1 MNLGKIDPRHLDR
14 LLDQLPEASDRLLVG
29 PSIGEDTAIY
39 DLQDMEE
46 DRLVISSDP
55 ISGAEKDIGR
65 YAVHVNANDVA
76 TAGAR
81 PSLFTC
87 NILMSQG
94 STERDLERVYSQI
107 SGECGNLGITI
118 IGGHTEVSPIPRAIV
133 SGTMMGFAQRKRIA
147 RRPVRKGDILLLTKG
162 AGIEGTSIIASEREK
177 ELRDSLGREVVEKA
191 KSYSSKISIVEEAM
205 IAAGKT
211 VKRMHDP
218 TEGGVVGGILELC
231 TATGST
237 ARVHRNKIPVSEET
251 RMICEHFDIDPL
263 KLIGSGSLLC
273 ILAPEE
279 GEDLRR
285 EISEAGIPAAV
296 IGKIESD
303 EEAGAILVQDS
314 SATEISDFPPDE
326 LWNVVSD
333 H

>member
-14 LLDQLPEASDRLLVG
+14 LLDQLPESSERLLVG

-39 DLQDMEE
+39 DLQNMEE

-118 IGGHTEVSPIPRAIV
+118 VGGHTEVSPIPRTIA
-133 SGTMMGFAQRKRIA
+133 SGTMMGFAHRKRIA
-147 RRPVRKGDILLLTKG
+147 RRPVRRGDVLLLTKG
-162 AGIEGTSIIASEREK
+162 AGIEGTSIIASEMEE
-177 ELRDSLGREVVEKA
+177 ELGDCLGPEVVNKA
-191 KSYSSKISIVEEAM
+191 KSYSNKISIVEEAM
-205 IAAGKT
+205 MAAGKM

-231 TATGST
+231 TATGSR
-237 ARVHRNKIPVSEET
+237 ARIYRNRIPVSEET
-251 RMICEHFDIDPL
+251 RMICEHFDVDPL

-279 GEDLRR
+279 GQNLRR
-285 EISEAGIPAAV
+285 EIAEAGMGAAI
-296 IGKIESD
+296 IGEIESD
-303 EEAGAILVQDS
+303 EEAGAIMVKDS
-314 SATEISDFPPDE
+314 SATEISEFPPDE
-326 LWNVVSD
+326 LWKVVSGY
-333 H
+333 